1 MITRD
6 GVELPI
12 NWKMKTMIIDISVYI
27 CVYLCISVYI
37 LSIIKIDYIRFNFLI
52 TIIKWSSAK
61 YATICYMLNLMRKKS
76 W

>member
-6 GVELPI
+6 GAVSPI
-12 NWKMKTMIIDISVYI
+12 NWKMKTMIIDRLRISVYM
-27 CVYLCISVYI
+27 ISM
-37 LSIIKIDYIRFNFLI
+37 IKIDYIRFNFLI

-61 YATICYMLNLMRKKS
+61 YATICYMLNLTRKKS

>member
-27 CVYLCISVYI
+27 CVYLCISAYI
-37 LSIIKIDYIRFNFLI
+37 LSIIKIDI
-52 TIIKWSSAK
+52 
-61 YATICYMLNLMRKKS
+61 
-76 W
+76 

>member
-6 GVELPI
+6 GAELPI
-12 NWKMKTMIIDISVYI
+12 NWKMKTMIIDRLRISV
-27 CVYLCISVYI
+27 
-37 LSIIKIDYIRFNFLI
+37 IKIDYIRFNFLI

-61 YATICYMLNLMRKKS
+61 YATICYMLNLTRKKS

>member
-12 NWKMKTMIIDISVYI
+12 NWIMKMMIIDMCTSV
-27 CVYLCISVYI
+27 SM
-37 LSIIKIDYIRFNFLI
+37 IKIDYIRFNFLI

-61 YATICYMLNLMRKKS
+61 YATICYMLNLTRKKS
-76 W
+76 